1 MTTLNSLLSKKIGI
15 DLGTSTVLIY
25 VKGEG
30 IVVNE
35 PSLVAINRDGTRILA
50 VGRQAFEMVGRA
62 PDAIQVVRPMRE
74 GVIADFAATEGL
86 LHNLIGKVQ
95 GRQRL
100 FKPEIMVCVPSG
112 VTSVE
117 RRAVA
122 EAAISA
128 GARQAWLIDEP
139 LAAAIGAG
147 LPIAEPRGNAVCDI
161 GGGTT
166 EIAVISMSGMVMA
179 HSIRVG
185 GNRVDDALAAY
196 LKSKHDLLAGERTA
210 EEAKIAAGSA
220 VFMEQPLV
228 IEVRGRDI
236 VTGLPKSV
244 EIDSNEI
251 AEAIQEPLRLIVG
264 AVREVLEETPPE
276 LAADIFDR
284 GLVLSGGGALLRGID
299 RYFSMHTGIPT
310 VVAEEP
316 QTSVVRGTGLALENF
331 EVLKRNQSYL
341 R

>member
-1 MTTLNSLLSKKIGI
+1 MLSKKIGI

-35 PSLVAINRDGTRILA
+35 PSLVAVNRDGTRILA
-50 VGRQAFEMVGRA
+50 VGKEAFEMVGRA
-62 PDAIQVVRPMRE
+62 PDSIQVVPMRE
-74 GVIADFAATEGL
+74 RVIADFVVTEGM
-86 LHNLIGKVQ
+86 LHHLIDKVQ

-100 FKPEIMVCVPSG
+100 FKPEIMICVPSG

-117 RRAVA
+117 RRVVT

-147 LPIAEPRGNAVCDI
+147 LPISEPRGNAICDV

-166 EIAVISMSGMVMA
+166 EIAVISLSGMVVA

-185 GNRVDDALAAY
+185 GNRLDAAITTY
-196 LKSKHDLLAGERTA
+196 MKRKHSLLIGERTA
-210 EEAKIAAGSA
+210 EEMKIAIGSA
-220 VFMEQPLV
+220 VQMKEPLV
-228 IEVRGRDI
+228 TEVRGRDL
-236 VTGLPKSV
+236 VSGLPRNI
-244 EIDSNEI
+244 EISSNEI
-251 AEAIQEPLRLIVG
+251 TEAIQEPLRLIVA
-264 AVREVLEETPPE
+264 AVRDVLEETPPE

-284 GLVLSGGGALLRGID
+284 GLVLSGGGALLRGLD
-299 RYFSMHTGIPT
+299 RYLAMHTGISA
-310 VVAEEP
+310 VVAEDP

-331 EVLKRNQSYL
+331 EVLKRNQSFL

>member
-1 MTTLNSLLSKKIGI
+1 MMSILSRKIGI

-35 PSLVAINRDGTRILA
+35 PSLVAVNRDGTRILA

-62 PDAIQVVRPMRE
+62 PESIQIVRPMRE
-74 GVIADFAATEGL
+74 GVIADFVVTEGM
-86 LHNLIGKVQ
+86 LHHLIGKVQ

-100 FKPEIMVCVPSG
+100 FKPEIMICVPSD

-117 RRAVA
+117 RRAVT

-147 LPIAEPRGNAVCDI
+147 LPINEPRGNAICDI

-166 EIAVISMSGMVMA
+166 EIAVISLSGMVVA

-185 GNRVDDALAAY
+185 GNRIDDAIAAY
-196 LKSKHDLLAGERTA
+196 LKRKHNLLVGERMA
-210 EEAKIAAGSA
+210 EEIKISTGAA
-220 VFMEQPLV
+220 VTMKEPLTG
-228 IEVRGRDI
+228 EVRGRDLLS
-236 VTGLPKSV
+236 GLPRSLEV
-244 EIDSNEI
+244 SSNEI
-251 AEAIQEPLRLIVG
+251 VEAIQEPLRLIVG
-264 AVREVLEETPPE
+264 AIRTVLEETPPE

-284 GLVLSGGGALLRGID
+284 GIVLSGGGAQLRGLD
-299 RYFSMHTGIPT
+299 RYVAMHTGIPT
-310 VVAEEP
+310 VVTESP

-331 EVLKRNQSYL
+331 EVLKRNQAYL

>member
-1 MTTLNSLLSKKIGI
+1 MLSKKIGI

-30 IVVNE
+30 IVINE
-35 PSLVAINRDGTRILA
+35 PSLVALNRDGTRILA
-50 VGRQAFEMVGRA
+50 VGRQALEMVGRA
-62 PDAIQVVRPMRE
+62 PDTIQVVRPMRD
-74 GVIADFAATEGL
+74 GVIADFVVTEGM
-86 LHNLIGKVQ
+86 LHHFIGKVQ
-95 GRQRL
+95 GRQRI

-117 RRAVA
+117 RRAVT

-147 LPIAEPRGNAVCDI
+147 LPIAEPRGNAICDV

-166 EIAVISMSGMVMA
+166 EIAVISLSGMVVA

-185 GNRVDDALAAY
+185 GNRIDDAITAY
-196 LKSKHDLLAGERTA
+196 MKRKHNLLIGERTA
-210 EEAKIAAGSA
+210 EEVKIAIGSA
-220 VFMEQPLV
+220 VLMKEPLLT
-228 IEVRGRDI
+228 EVRGRDL
-236 VTGLPKSV
+236 VSGLPRNL
-244 EIDSNEI
+244 EISSTEVT
-251 AEAIQEPLRLIVG
+251 EAIQEPLRLIVG
-264 AVREVLEETPPE
+264 AVRSVLEETPPE

-284 GLVLSGGGALLRGID
+284 GIVLSGGGAQLRELD
-299 RYFSMHTGIPT
+299 RYLAMHTGIPA
-310 VVAEEP
+310 VVADDP
-316 QTSVVRGTGLALENF
+316 QTSVVRGTGLALEHF

>member
-1 MTTLNSLLSKKIGI
+1 MLSKKIGI

-30 IVVNE
+30 VVVNE
-35 PSLVAINRDGTRILA
+35 PSLVAVNRDGTRILA
-50 VGRQAFEMVGRA
+50 IGRKAQEMIGRT
-62 PDAIQVVRPMRE
+62 PDAINVVRPVRD
-74 GVIADFAATEGL
+74 GVITDFVVTEGM
-86 LHNLIGKVQ
+86 LHHFIGKVQ

-100 FKPEIMVCVPSG
+100 FKPEIMICVPSG

-117 RRAVA
+117 RRAVT

-147 LPIAEPRGNAVCDI
+147 LPINEPRGNAICDI

-166 EIAVISMSGMVMA
+166 EIAVISLSGMVVA

-185 GNRVDDALAAY
+185 GNRIDDAIAAY
-196 LKSKHDLLAGERTA
+196 LKRKHNLLVGERMA
-210 EEAKIAAGSA
+210 EEIKISTGAA
-220 VFMEQPLV
+220 VTMKEPLTG
-228 IEVRGRDI
+228 EVRGRDLLS
-236 VTGLPKSV
+236 GLPRSLEV
-244 EIDSNEI
+244 SSNEI
-251 AEAIQEPLRLIVG
+251 VEAIQEPLRLIVG
-264 AVREVLEETPPE
+264 AIRTVLEETPPE
-276 LAADIFDR
+276 LAADVFDR
-284 GLVLSGGGALLRGID
+284 GIVLSGGGAQLRGLD
-299 RYFSMHTGIPT
+299 RYVAMHTGIPT
-310 VVAEEP
+310 VVTESP

-331 EVLKRNQSYL
+331 EVLKRNQAYL

>member
-1 MTTLNSLLSKKIGI
+1 VLSKKIGI

-35 PSLVAINRDGTRILA
+35 PSLVALNRDGTRILA
-50 VGRQAFEMVGRA
+50 VGRQALEMVGRA
-62 PDAIQVVRPMRE
+62 PDTIQVVRPMRD
-74 GVIADFAATEGL
+74 GVIADFVVTEGM
-86 LHNLIGKVQ
+86 LHHFIGKVQ
-95 GRQRL
+95 GRQRI

-117 RRAVA
+117 RRAVT

-147 LPIAEPRGNAVCDI
+147 LPIAEPRGNAICDV

-166 EIAVISMSGMVMA
+166 EIAVISLSGMVVA

-185 GNRVDDALAAY
+185 GNRIDDAITAY
-196 LKSKHDLLAGERTA
+196 MKRKHNLLIGERTA
-210 EEAKIAAGSA
+210 EEVKIAIGSA
-220 VFMEQPLV
+220 VLLKQPLV
-228 IEVRGRDI
+228 TEVRGRDL
-236 VTGLPKSV
+236 VSGLPRNLQISSTEV
-244 EIDSNEI
+244 TD
-251 AEAIQEPLRLIVG
+251 AIQEPLRLIVG
-264 AVREVLEETPPE
+264 AVRSVLEETPPE

-284 GLVLSGGGALLRGID
+284 GIVLSGGGAQLRGLD
-299 RYFSMHTGIPT
+299 RYLAMHTGIPA
-310 VVAEEP
+310 VVADDP
-316 QTSVVRGTGLALENF
+316 QTSVVRGTGLALEHF